1 LNTPARLTVVGG
13 SLALFVAGC
22 GTGKNYANNP
32 RPPVPIVVAAAISP
46 NGVSVSPSRFGAGL
60 IQLVVTNLTNS
71 SQQLTLESRDAGGR
85 PAFSQQ
91 TGPIN
96 PQDTA
101 SLSANLV
108 TGVPA
113 RRTSCCSPEAAGL
126 SRRAELGSSDRQG
139 IGVAAIRVMA
149 IAQLISARAQ
159 YFRLCKQSI

>member
-1 LNTPARLTVVGG
+1 LNTPARLTVLGG
-13 SLALFVAGC
+13 LLALFVAGC
-22 GTGKNYANNP
+22 GSGKNYANNP

-60 IQLVVTNLTNS
+60 IQLVVTNLTSS
-71 SQQLTLESRDAGGR
+71 SQQLTLESRTGGGK

-108 TGVPA
+108 TGDYAVRVA
-113 RRTSCCSPEAAGL
+113 DRKVKAALVTVGAP
-126 SRRAELGSSDRQG
+126 RPSSQN
-139 IGVAAIRVMA
+139 
-149 IAQLISARAQ
+149 QLLQ
-159 YFRLCKQSI
+159 P